1 MTDTKTEE
9 KRNLVD
15 LAKMAEQMERYD
27 DMVLNIVK
35 YAKLGLGLSPE
46 ERNLL
51 SVAYKNQV
59 GTKRSSWRI
68 ISNMEHNEELMKNI
82 SVKYMLKISNEI
94 ETICNSVVEL
104 ITEHLLPFCDE
115 DNESKIFYMK
125 MKGDYYRYAAEVTEA
140 EDRKQYAEL
149 ANSSYSEAF
158 EMSKIGMKSPHP
170 IRLGLAL
177 NYSVFFYEIMD
188 ERARAC
194 KIAKEAFDEAMK
206 DMDTVK
212 MSSFKDSSL
221 IMQLLRDNLTL
232 WTTNTSDDEEV
243 NEPTQAVCAENQEQ
257 GLNSNESKNAEV
269 VIEKT
274 TE

>member
-35 YAKLGLGLSPE
+35 YAKIGLGLSPE

-68 ISNMEHNEELMKNI
+68 ISNMEHNEDLMKNI

-94 ETICNSVVEL
+94 ETICNNVVQL

-140 EDRKQYAEL
+140 EDRKQYAEH

-158 EMSKIGMKSPHP
+158 EMSKIEMKSPHP

-188 ERARAC
+188 ERTRAC

-243 NEPTQAVCAENQEQ
+243 NEPTQVVSAETQQ
-257 GLNSNESKNAEV
+257 QRLNSNESKNAEV

-274 TE
+274 AE

>member
-1 MTDTKTEE
+1 MTDINKDD
-9 KRNLVD
+9 KKSLVD
-15 LAKMAEQMERYD
+15 LAKMAEQMERYE
-27 DMVLNIVK
+27 DMVLNMVK

-51 SVAYKNQV
+51 SVAFKNQV

-68 ISNMEHNEELMKNI
+68 ISNMEHKEDLMKNT
-82 SVKYMLKISNEI
+82 SVKYMCKISKEI
-94 ETICNSVVEL
+94 ETTCNSVVQL
-104 ITEHLLPFCDE
+104 INESLLPFCDE

-140 EDRKQYAEL
+140 EDRKQYADL
-149 ANSSYSEAF
+149 ANSSYCEAF

-188 ERARAC
+188 ERTKAC

-206 DMDTVK
+206 DMDSVK
-212 MSSFKDSSL
+212 LASFKDSSL

-232 WTTNTSDDEEV
+232 WTTNTSDDEEET
-243 NEPTQAVCAENQEQ
+243 EPTQNVFDEQQ
-257 GLNSNESKNAEV
+257 GLNSNEDKAAE
-269 VIEKT
+269 IA
-274 TE
+274 TETVEE

>member
-35 YAKLGLGLSPE
+35 YAKIGLGLSPE

-94 ETICNSVVEL
+94 ETICNNVVQL

-140 EDRKQYAEL
+140 EDRKQYAEH

-158 EMSKIGMKSPHP
+158 EMSKIEMKSPHP

-188 ERARAC
+188 ERTRAC

-243 NEPTQAVCAENQEQ
+243 NEPTQVVSAETQQ
-257 GLNSNESKNAEV
+257 QRLNSNESKNAEV

-274 TE
+274 AE